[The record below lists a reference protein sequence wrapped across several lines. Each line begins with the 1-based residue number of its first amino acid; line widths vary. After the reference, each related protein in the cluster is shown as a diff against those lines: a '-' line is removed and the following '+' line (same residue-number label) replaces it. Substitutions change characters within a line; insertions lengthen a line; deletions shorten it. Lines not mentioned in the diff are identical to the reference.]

1 MVIDHSIGIGEA
13 NLADDEPRAV
23 QATKEELLK
32 EYEDWG
38 SDAAVIMN
46 SIETANKWSIEV
58 LCKQFEVGGSFAVHL
73 FVGSVPEYEEWNEKA
88 IQIFHVF
95 ANSNP
100 EECATCRDNIDG
112 YVRGGLDI
120 TRQLVKLEKDLR
132 DVDGTIAYLRE
143 NLRWGVESVSGFFTG
158 IW

>member
-46 SIETANKWSIEV
+46 SIETTNKWSIEV
-58 LCKQFEVGGSFAVHL
+58 LYPPLETYVK
-73 FVGSVPEYEEWNEKA
+73 GSVA
-88 IQIFHVF
+88 LLGDAVSIFKHRIHKVGTL
-95 ANSNP
+95 NSDRHMQWRHIS
-100 EECATCRDNIDG
+100 ELEL
-112 YVRGGLDI
+112 VRVSK
-120 TRQLVKLEKDLR
+120 TRTYWLSCSVTLV
-132 DVDGTIAYLRE
+132 
-143 NLRWGVESVSGFFTG
+143 
-158 IW
+158 